1 MSNLRKNCFA
11 PFAYVPTMSQL
22 RTCRLV
28 TLGCKVNQ
36 YETQLVR
43 EALLQSGYREADDDE
58 SADLCVVNTCTV
70 TNTGDSKSRQVI
82 RQLSRQNPGTKTIV
96 MGCYATRDP
105 QAVSEL
111 PNVIEVVTDKRELP
125 DVLGRFGIVDMPN
138 GISEFE
144 GHQRAFVKIQ
154 DGCILKCSYCIIP
167 TVRPGLRSRRPIDIE
182 DEIRALIEHGYREIV
197 ISGIHM
203 GHFGVDTNNLQHGEK
218 PERLWH
224 LLRRLDRIPGEWRM
238 RLSSI
243 ETVEVNDDFIKA
255 AGDCEHL
262 CPQFHPALQSGSN
275 TVLTR
280 MRRRYRVERFLAR
293 LDQIRDMLGNDPA
306 FSTDVIVGFPGETD
320 AEFEET
326 LDTCRKA
333 RFMKVHVFPFSRRD
347 GTPAAT
353 MPDQIPPDVIRE
365 RVRILSDLER
375 ELAEQFYLSRVRAV
389 PLSGLALATG
399 DCSVPDL
406 LQKPAAG
413 AVPLSASS
421 SVRPLPLLEVLVERE
436 CETRPGY
443 VRGSDQWYMPVEV
456 PGTAADLAQFVTC
469 RAVSANRN
477 GVVAERISG
486 ERPITGAAAKTIS
499 SHILHRHST
508 GGLTPLRSPESCEEF
523 DSEPTDLVQLGTSH
537 SALMNSG
544 VQSWPR

>member
-1 MSNLRKNCFA
+1 MSD
-11 PFAYVPTMSQL
+11 L

-36 YETQLVR
+36 YETQIVR
-43 EALLQSGYREADDDE
+43 EALLQGGFREANE
-58 SADLCVVNTCTV
+58 GEYADLCVVNTCTV

-105 QAVSEL
+105 RAVSEL

-125 DVLGRFGIVDMPN
+125 DVLGRFGIVDLPN
-138 GISEFE
+138 GISDFE

-167 TVRPGLRSRRPIDIE
+167 TVRPGLRSRRPLDIE
-182 DEIRALIEHGYREIV
+182 DEIRALTDHGYREIV

-203 GHFGVDTNNLQHGEK
+203 GHFGVDTNNLQPGDR

-224 LLRRLDRIPGEWRM
+224 LLRRLDRIPGDWRM

-275 TVLTR
+275 GVLTR
-280 MRRRYRVERFLAR
+280 MRRRYRVERFLDR

-326 LDTCRKA
+326 LETCRKA

-353 MPDQIPPDVIRE
+353 MPDQVPPEVIRE
-365 RVRILSDLER
+365 RVHILSHLER
-375 ELAEQFYLSRVRAV
+375 ELAEQFYLSRVSGTAFFAGRVSRPVQTRSDQHGTGV
-389 PLSGLALATG
+389 PCDAIE
-399 DCSVPDL
+399 
-406 LQKPAAG
+406 KPQFHNA
-413 AVPLSASS
+413 
-421 SVRPLPLLEVLVERE
+421 PLLEVLAERE
-436 CETRPGY
+436 SETRPGY
-443 VRGSDQWYMPVEV
+443 VRGSDRWYMPVEV
-456 PGTAADLAQFVTC
+456 PGTIHDLGQFVTC
-469 RAVSANRN
+469 RAVSANRE
-477 GVVAERISG
+477 GVIAERISNIRISASNKSLPGRGALPVNG
-486 ERPITGAAAKTIS
+486 ETQTVEDEENC
-499 SHILHRHST
+499 T
-508 GGLTPLRSPESCEEF
+508 GGLTPLRSP
-523 DSEPTDLVQLGTSH
+523 DDEPINLIPLGTP
-537 SALMNSG
+537 NSG
-544 VQSWPR
+544 VQTWPR

>member
-1 MSNLRKNCFA
+1 
-11 PFAYVPTMSQL
+11 MSQL

-36 YETQLVR
+36 YETQIVR
-43 EALLQSGYREADDDE
+43 EALLQGGFREANDGE
-58 SADLCVVNTCTV
+58 YADLCVVNTCTV
-70 TNTGDSKSRQVI
+70 TNTGDSKSRQII

-105 QAVSEL
+105 RAVSEL

-138 GISEFE
+138 GISDFE

-182 DEIRALIEHGYREIV
+182 DEIRALIDHGYHEIV

-203 GHFGVDTNNLQHGEK
+203 GHFGVDTNNLQSGDK
-218 PERLWH
+218 PERLWD
-224 LLRRLDRIPGEWRM
+224 LLRRLDRIPGDWRM

-275 TVLTR
+275 GVLTR
-280 MRRRYRVERFLAR
+280 MRRRYRVERFLDR

-306 FSTDVIVGFPGETD
+306 FSTDIIVGFPGETD
-320 AEFEET
+320 AEFDET
-326 LDTCRKA
+326 LETCRKA

-353 MPDQIPPDVIRE
+353 MPDQVPPEVIKE
-365 RVRILSDLER
+365 RVYILGDLER
-375 ELAEQFYLSRVRAV
+375 ELAEQFYLSHVRLYSGE
-389 PLSGLALATG
+389 PSGLSPRVQDISGRMAE
-399 DCSVPDL
+399 P
-406 LQKPAAG
+406 
-413 AVPLSASS
+413 
-421 SVRPLPLLEVLVERE
+421 PLLEVLAERE
-436 CETRPGY
+436 SEIRPGY
-443 VRGSDQWYMPVEV
+443 VRGSDRWYMPVEV
-456 PGTAADLAQFVTC
+456 PGTIDDLGKFVTC
-469 RAVSANRN
+469 RAVSANRE
-477 GVVAERISG
+477 GVIAERISDVRIPMTNESQRTSG
-486 ERPITGAAAKTIS
+486 MLSVDDEIRIAEDEENC
-499 SHILHRHST
+499 T
-508 GGLTPLRSPESCEEF
+508 GGLTPLRSPDEEHM
-523 DSEPTDLVQLGTSH
+523 SLIQLGTP
-537 SALMNSG
+537 NSG
-544 VQSWPR
+544 VHAWPR

>member
-1 MSNLRKNCFA
+1 MLPIMTDPTS
-11 PFAYVPTMSQL
+11 PF

-43 EALLQSGYREADDDE
+43 EALLQSGYREAEEDE
-58 SADLCVVNTCTV
+58 AADLCVVNTCTV

-105 QAVSEL
+105 KAVSEL

-125 DVLGRFGIVDMPN
+125 DVLGRFGIVDLPK
-138 GISEFE
+138 GISDFE
-144 GHQRAFVKIQ
+144 GRQRAFVKIQ

-182 DEIRALIEHGYREIV
+182 EEIRALIDHGFKEIV

-203 GHFGVDTNNLQHGEK
+203 GHFGVDTNNLQPGDK

-224 LLRRLDRIPGEWRM
+224 LLRRLDRIPGNWRM

-275 TVLTR
+275 GVLTR
-280 MRRRYRVERFLAR
+280 MRRRYRVERFLER

-326 LDTCRKA
+326 LETCRKA

-353 MPDQIPPDVIRE
+353 MPDQIHPEVIKE
-365 RVRILSDLER
+365 RVRILGNLER
-375 ELAEQFYLSRVRAV
+375 D
-389 PLSGLALATG
+389 LALEFYR
-399 DCSVPDL
+399 SRI
-406 LQKPAAG
+406 
-413 AVPLSASS
+413 ASS
-421 SVRPLPLLEVLVERE
+421 LNASSVLTGRAGQGGNGFDLEVLAERLSE
-436 CETRPGY
+436 DRPGY
-443 VRGSDQWYMPVEV
+443 VRGTDRWYMPVEV
-456 PGTAADLAQFVTC
+456 PGTADDLGQFVHGI
-469 RAVSANRN
+469 AVSATRD
-477 GVVAERISG
+477 GVVAERISPAESPRPLNPS
-486 ERPITGAAAKTIS
+486 ERTAA
-499 SHILHRHST
+499 HLEPHDRHFAEQMVDSA
-508 GGLTPLRSPESCEEF
+508 
-523 DSEPTDLVQLGTSH
+523 DSEPDCCSTGDSLIQLDLTSLSATGGT
-537 SALMNSG
+537 
-544 VQSWPR
+544 